1 MCGIVG
7 YVGNAQAA
15 PFLLDGMSKLEYRGY
30 DSAGIAVYEKG
41 FTKKAKSGLKNAWA
55 ALTPCAISWKAEC
68 PKAAWVLAI
77 HAGQLTAGRLT
88 ATPIRI
94 RMKAAILLLYT
105 TALSKTT

>member
-41 FTKKAKSGLKNAWA
+41 KIRVEKCVGRLDALRHKLEGRMPEGSMGTWA
-55 ALTPCAISWKAEC
+55 S
-68 PKAAWVLAI
+68 AI
-77 HAGQLTAGRLT
+77 HAGQLTAGRPT

-105 TALSKTT
+105 TALSKTI

>member
-30 DSAGIAVYEKG
+30 DSAGIAVYEK
-41 FTKKAKSGLKNAWA
+41 AKSGLKNAWA

-68 PKAAWVLAI
+68 LKAVWASAI

-88 ATPIRI
+88 ATLIRI

>member
-41 FTKKAKSGLKNAWA
+41 KIRVEK
-55 ALTPCAISWKAEC
+55 C
-68 PKAAWVLAI
+68 V
-77 HAGQLTAGRLT
+77 GRLD
-88 ATPIRI
+88 ALRHKLEG
-94 RMKAAILLLYT
+94 RMPEGSMGMAILLLYT

>member
-41 FTKKAKSGLKNAWA
+41 KIRLKNAWA

-68 PKAAWVLAI
+68 LKAAWASAI

-105 TALSKTT
+105 TALSKTI